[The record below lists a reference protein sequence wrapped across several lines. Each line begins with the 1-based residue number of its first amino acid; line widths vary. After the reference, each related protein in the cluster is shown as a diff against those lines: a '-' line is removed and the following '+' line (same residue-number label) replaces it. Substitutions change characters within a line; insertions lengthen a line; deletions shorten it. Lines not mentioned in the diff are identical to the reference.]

1 MTKRL
6 LPALGF
12 LASLP
17 LSAGIAARPLAAQTI
32 DPAWMQ
38 SDTAAKRVSIALLA
52 GAPGVNGGLNFNGF
66 TSGGLTFVVPA
77 GWQVIMVFGNLDR
90 SLTHSF
96 EVISP
101 RTPLPIQ
108 AVPPTIADAGSKELL
123 LGLAS
128 GAPAES
134 VRFTAAPAG
143 EYLVYCAVPGHGM
156 AGMWVR
162 LKIDGTAKAPS
173 VVATPTVMHH

>member
-6 LPALGF
+6 LPALGL

-17 LSAGIAARPLAAQTI
+17 LSAGLAAAPLAAQTI

-38 SDTAAKRVSIALLA
+38 VDTAAKRVSIALLA
-52 GAPGVNGGLNFNGF
+52 GTPGVNGGLNFNGF
-66 TSGGLTFVVPA
+66 TSGGLTFVVPV
-77 GWQVIMVFGNLDR
+77 GWQVIMVFGNTDR

-108 AVPPTIADAGSKELL
+108 AVPPTIAGAGSTELL

-128 GAPAES
+128 GAPAET
-134 VRFTAAPAG
+134 VRFSATPAG
-143 EYLVYCAVPGHGM
+143 DYLIYCAVPGHGM
-156 AGMWVR
+156 AGMW
-162 LKIDGTAKAPS
+162 I
-173 VVATPTVMHH
+173 

>member
-6 LPALGF
+6 LPLLGLL
-12 LASLP
+12 LAAVP
-17 LSAGIAARPLAAQTI
+17 LRAQTI

-38 SDTAAKRVSIALLA
+38 VDSAAKRVSFALLA

-66 TSGGLTFVVPA
+66 SNGGLTLVVPT
-77 GWQVIMVFGNLDR
+77 GWKIIMVFGNLDR

-101 RTPLPIQ
+101 RSPLPIQ
-108 AVPPTIADAGSKELL
+108 GVPPTIPGAGSKEQL
-123 LGLAS
+123 LGLAAT
-128 GAPAES
+128 APPET
-134 VRFTAAPAG
+134 VRFEAAPAG

-162 LKIDGTAKAPS
+162 LRIDGTAHAPS
-173 VVATPTVMHH
+173 IVVTPATPKH

>member
-6 LPALGF
+6 LPALGL
-12 LASLP
+12 LAWLP
-17 LSAGIAARPLAAQTI
+17 LSAGLAAGPLAAQTI

-38 SDTAAKRVSIALLA
+38 ADSAAKRVSIALVA
-52 GAPGVNGGLNFNGF
+52 GTPGVNGGLNFNGF
-66 TSGGLTFVVPA
+66 TNGGLTFIVPA
-77 GWQVIMVFGNLDR
+77 GWQVVMVFGNLDR
-90 SLTHSF
+90 ALTHSF

-108 AVPPTIADAGSKELL
+108 AVPPTITGAASKEQL

-128 GAPAES
+128 TAPPES
-134 VRFTAAPAG
+134 VRFTAIPAG
-143 EYLVYCAVPGHGM
+143 DYLIYCAVPGHGM

-162 LKIDGTAKAPS
+162 LKVDPTAKAPRM
-173 VVATPTVMHH
+173 VATPATQH